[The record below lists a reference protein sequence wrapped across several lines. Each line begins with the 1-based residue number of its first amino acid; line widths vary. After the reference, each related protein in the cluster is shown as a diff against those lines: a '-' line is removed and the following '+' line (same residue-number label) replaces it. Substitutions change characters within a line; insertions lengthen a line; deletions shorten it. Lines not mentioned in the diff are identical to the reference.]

1 MITDIASAAR
11 PGTGVAAPPPPAYLQ
26 ALAPLTP
33 DEIRAVVTTVKAD
46 PELGPAALYETIE
59 LKEPTPAEFWNHAA
73 GRPFAREARINVSH
87 RDRPG
92 VWIMTVS
99 LAETRILTRRHFP
112 NARPAVQVEQ
122 LLAVQAV
129 VKTDARYI
137 EACRKRGI
145 TDLTGVC
152 VDAWTGGNFGFS
164 DEAGRLISHTFS
176 WLRIRDND
184 NFYAHPIEGLNAVV
198 DIKTGEVLRVDDHG
212 GPPIPRAEISYDP
225 EFLPPPRPP
234 MKPLDVVQPE
244 GVSFT
249 MDGHA
254 IAWDQWTLAIG
265 FNPRD
270 GLILHDIRYAG
281 RPVVRRAALAEL
293 VVPYGSPERGHYRK
307 NIFDIGEYGFGKFT
321 NSLQLGCDCLGAIH
335 YLDAHLNALDG
346 SVFTIKK
353 AVCIHEEDAG
363 VLWKHWD
370 FRIDRTVL
378 RRGRKLV
385 ISCINTVG
393 NYEYAQYWYLTQA
406 GEIKFEVKATGIVNT
421 NACEPGKP
429 GKFASELA
437 PGLAAH
443 IHQHIFCARLDMA
456 VDGPHNSVV
465 ETNSY
470 AEPVG
475 PANPHGNGFY
485 AEDTL
490 LKTELAA
497 CRRANAETH
506 RSWKVI
512 NPGKLNHV
520 GQPAG
525 YKLHAEHCVT
535 PYLAEN
541 GPSGIRSGFAR
552 NHVWVTP
559 FDEQERYPG
568 GEFVCNSDGRDS
580 LPEIVKQNRSVE
592 NTELVLWHCFG
603 LHHIVR
609 PEDFP
614 VQPCMSAGFTL
625 SPSGFFSINP
635 ANDLPPVVNAASKL
649 AGGSLG
655 GACCGHE

>member
-1 MITDIASAAR
+1 MNDTVGAAHH
-11 PGTGVAAPPPPAYLQ
+11 GTGVAAGWPPAYLH

-33 DEIRAVVTTVKAD
+33 EEITAVVNVIKAD
-46 PELGPAALYETIE
+46 PQLGPGALYETIE
-59 LKEPTPAEFWNHAA
+59 LKEPTPAAFQDHIA
-73 GRPFAREARINVSH
+73 GQPLPREARINISH

-92 VWIMTVS
+92 VWKMTVS
-99 LAETRILTRRHFP
+99 PAERRILTKKHFP
-112 NARPAVQVEQ
+112 TARPAVQVEQ
-122 LLAVQAV
+122 LMDVQKV
-129 VKTDARYI
+129 VKADARFI

-145 TDLTGVC
+145 TDMTGVC
-152 VDAWTGGNFGFS
+152 VDAWTGGNFGFP

-176 WLRIRDND
+176 WLRVRDNE
-184 NFYAHPIEGLNAVV
+184 NFYAHPIEGINAVV
-198 DIKTGEVLRVDDHG
+198 DIKKGEVLRVDDHG
-212 GPPIPRAEISYDP
+212 GPPIPRTEINYDP
-225 EFLPPPRPP
+225 EFLPPPRQPL
-234 MKPLDVVQPE
+234 KPLDVVQPE

-254 IAWDQWTLAIG
+254 IAWDKWTLAIG

-270 GLILHDIRYAG
+270 GLILHDIRYDG

-321 NSLQLGCDCLGAIH
+321 NSLKLGCDCLGAIH

-346 SVFTIKK
+346 SVFTIQK
-353 AVCIHEEDAG
+353 AICIHEEDAG

-429 GKFASELA
+429 GKFASEVA
-437 PGLAAH
+437 PGLSAH

-456 VDGPHNSVV
+456 VDGPQNSVV
-465 ETNSY
+465 ETNTY

-485 AEDTL
+485 AEETA

-506 RSWKVI
+506 RSWKVV

-520 GQPAG
+520 GKPVG
-525 YKLHAEHCVT
+525 YKLHADHCVT
-535 PYLAEN
+535 LYLAKD
-541 GPSGIRSGFAR
+541 GPSGIRSSFAR
-552 NHVWVTP
+552 NHLWVTP
-559 FDEQERYPG
+559 FREDERYPG
-568 GEFVCNSDGRDS
+568 GEFVCNSDGHDS
-580 LPEIVKQNRSVE
+580 LAEIVKQNRSVE
-592 NTELVLWHCFG
+592 NTDIVLWHCFG
-603 LHHIVR
+603 LHHVVR

-614 VQPCMSAGFTL
+614 VQPCMSAGFSL
-625 SPSGFFSINP
+625 SPAGFFTMNP
-635 ANDLPPVVNAASKL
+635 SNNLPQTVNSASKL
-649 AGGSLG
+649 V
-655 GACCGHE
+655 GAAKESCCGQG